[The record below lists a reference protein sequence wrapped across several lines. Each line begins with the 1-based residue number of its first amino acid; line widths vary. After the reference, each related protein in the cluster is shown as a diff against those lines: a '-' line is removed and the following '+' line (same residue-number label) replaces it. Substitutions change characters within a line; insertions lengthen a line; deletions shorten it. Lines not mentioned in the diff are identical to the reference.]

1 VEPNLLMK
9 HSDPMHDFR
18 NFLYVI
24 WMHLKL
30 PDPTPAQ
37 YEIAHFLQ
45 NSPKRITIEAFRGIG
60 KSYIT
65 AAYVCWR
72 LYLDAEVK
80 IMVVSAGKDRADA
93 FSIFVK
99 ALLRDVPMLQHLQ
112 PRPDLGH
119 RDSNVAFDVNGSSP
133 SGSPSVK
140 SVGISGQMTGSRADV
155 IIADDIEIPSNSAT
169 HDLREKLQERVK
181 EFSAVLKPDGKIIY
195 LGTPQ
200 TELSLYNVL
209 ESRGYQTFIYPA
221 RYPTQ
226 EQMAGYGSRIAPKI
240 VDDMEL
246 GSMAGDPTDPLRF
259 DNKDLLERELEYGR
273 SGFAL
278 QFMLDTS
285 LSDANKFPLK
295 INDLIIS
302 SVGRDTAPNIIRW
315 TNNPLSKL
323 KDLPNLALAGQDY
336 YSSEAITSVYSPY
349 EASVLSIDPSGRGV
363 DETGYAVGKMLAG
376 NVFIPDAGGIT
387 GGYSD
392 EALIAICN
400 KAKEHKVN
408 LILIESNFG
417 DGMFSNLLK
426 PHLARI
432 YPCTVEEVRHNQQK
446 ELRIIETLEPV
457 MNQHRLVVD
466 PKVILRDYESAKE
479 LYSPDKAPQFMLF
492 YQLSR
497 ISKQRGSLKHDD
509 RLDAFAMVVRYF
521 TDKLGN
527 DQENQEKR
535 RKEELFDDYVDQF
548 VKEMG
553 GSANKGANWQS
564 RMYSKLGRR

>member
-1 VEPNLLMK
+1 
-9 HSDPMHDFR
+9 
-18 NFLYVI
+18 
-24 WMHLKL
+24 
-30 PDPTPAQ
+30 
-37 YEIAHFLQ
+37 
-45 NSPKRITIEAFRGIG
+45 
-60 KSYIT
+60 
-65 AAYVCWR
+65 
-72 LYLDAEVK
+72 
-80 IMVVSAGKDRADA
+80 
-93 FSIFVK
+93 
-99 ALLRDVPMLQHLQ
+99 
-112 PRPDLGH
+112 
-119 RDSNVAFDVNGSSP
+119 
-133 SGSPSVK
+133 
-140 SVGISGQMTGSRADV
+140 
-155 IIADDIEIPSNSAT
+155 
-169 HDLREKLQERVK
+169 
-181 EFSAVLKPDGKIIY
+181 
-195 LGTPQ
+195 
-200 TELSLYNVL
+200 
-209 ESRGYQTFIYPA
+209 
-221 RYPTQ
+221 
-226 EQMAGYGSRIAPKI
+226 
-240 VDDMEL
+240 
-246 GSMAGDPTDPLRF
+246 
-259 DNKDLLERELEYGR
+259 LERELEYGR

-349 EASVLSIDPSGRGV
+349 EASVLSIDPSGRGA

-417 DGMFSNLLK
+417 DGMYSQLLR

-457 MNQHRLVVD
+457 MNQHRLIVD

-509 RLDAFAMVVRYF
+509 RLDAFAMVVRHF

-553 GSANKGANWQS
+553 GSTNGGANWQS